1 MFLAYF
7 TNKYKID
14 DHTLGVFYYVLFK
27 KMTCAFE
34 QGNVCSK
41 SLSQSPET
49 FRGDFS
55 IREFP

>member
-14 DHTLGVFYYVLFK
+14 DHTLGVFHYVLFK

-41 SLSQSPET
+41 SPSQSPET
-49 FRGDFS
+49 FRGGF
-55 IREFP
+55 